1 MSPEQPSNKTTYPI
15 DPESGTEMARL
26 MFQER
31 LFNENMGGVL
41 SEQDPE
47 VVKNLKDVVD
57 LACGPGGWI
66 LNLAYALPE
75 TNIVGIDISKSM
87 TDYARTQA
95 WTQGLNNTTFQTGN
109 ILDPLPFDDHSFD
122 LVNIRFIEGFVSK
135 SKWPPLIDECVR
147 ITRPGGIIRITEA
160 DNYGVTNSPAYQK
173 ITNFVLQGQH
183 LLGNAFSADGHSSG
197 LIPACGSFLI
207 KAGCTE
213 VARKAHILDF
223 STPMPLHDTYTKDVV
238 IAFRLGAKVMSKLA
252 DLSEEEW
259 IKLVD
264 QMEIEM
270 ISEDFCGVLIYVT
283 TWGKV
288 PAKPEQT
295 DQQTTNA

>member
-15 DPESGTEMARL
+15 DPESGAEMARL

-31 LFNENMGGVL
+31 LFNENMGGTL
-41 SEQDPE
+41 IEQDPE
-47 VVKNLKDVVD
+47 FVKNLKDVVD

-66 LNLAYALPE
+66 LNLAYELPD
-75 TNIVGIDISKSM
+75 TNIVGIDLSQSM
-87 TDYARTQA
+87 TDYARAQA
-95 WTQGLNNTTFQTGN
+95 WSQGLNNTKFQSGN
-109 ILDPLPFDDHSFD
+109 ILESLPFDDHSFD
-122 LVNIRFIEGFVSK
+122 LVNARFIEGFVSK
-135 SKWPPLIDECVR
+135 SKWPALIDECIR

-160 DNYGVTNSPAYQK
+160 DNYGVTNSPAFQK
-173 ITNFVLQGQH
+173 ITDFVLQGQH
-183 LLGNAFSADGHSSG
+183 QLGNAFSADGHSSG

-213 VARKAHILDF
+213 VTRKAHILDF
-223 STPMPLHDTYTKDVV
+223 SAPMSIHDAYTKNVLA
-238 IAFRLGAKVMSKLA
+238 AFRLGGKMMSKLVS
-252 DLSEEEW
+252 LSEEEW
-259 IKLVD
+259 LKLVD

-270 ISEDFCGVLIYVT
+270 MGDDFCGVLIYVT

-295 DQQTTNA
+295 NQQTTNA